1 MLSQPSLICGEKLQ
15 VNHYHIN
22 SGITLLNVRR
32 TGTCLYRMSD
42 FSFAIDR
49 HLRRD
54 WHLTKCKHRFW
65 LELKPL
71 KNSNFRVLPFLL
83 LYCIFPRA
91 RGQEPVT
98 AICDISLAAVEWGFA
113 NVLFPSW
120 FWDPSF
126 CWLRSQ
132 VSSIKCDSQNL
143 PRDFELSVL
152 SKPFW
157 ALFDRRNILL
167 LSLKVCNVCSFC
179 LTVAFKV
186 SLCSRMLRHSCMVQK
201 NIYCQMSFTLFG
213 F

>member
-42 FSFAIDR
+42 FPFAIDR

-98 AICDISLAAVEWGFA
+98 VICDISLAAVEWGFA

-132 VSSIKCDSQNL
+132 VSSIKWGWFAKFTQRFWIIGIKQAVLGTVWSPKHSPPFVASLQCLQ
-143 PRDFELSVL
+143 FLSHG
-152 SKPFW
+152 
-157 ALFDRRNILL
+157 
-167 LSLKVCNVCSFC
+167 SFQGIVVFANAS
-179 LTVAFKV
+179 T
-186 SLCSRMLRHSCMVQK
+186 
-201 NIYCQMSFTLFG
+201 
-213 F
+213 

>member
-1 MLSQPSLICGEKLQ
+1 MLSQPCLICGEKLQ

-32 TGTCLYRMSD
+32 TGTCLYRLSD
-42 FSFAIDR
+42 FPFAIDR

-54 WHLTKCKHRFW
+54 WRVNIFFDWNLNHWRIQF
-65 LELKPL
+65 
-71 KNSNFRVLPFLL
+71 FRLLPFLL

-98 AICDISLAAVEWGFA
+98 VICDRSLAAVEWGFA

-132 VSSIKCDSQNL
+132 VSSIKCDSQFTQ
-143 PRDFELSVL
+143 RFWIIGIKQAVL
-152 SKPFW
+152 GTVWSPKHSPPFVE
-157 ALFDRRNILL
+157 
-167 LSLKVCNVCSFC
+167 SLQFLQRSFC
-179 LTVAFKV
+179 LTLAFKV
-186 SLCSRMLRHSCMVQK
+186 SLCSRMLRHSCMV
-201 NIYCQMSFTLFG
+201 
-213 F
+213 